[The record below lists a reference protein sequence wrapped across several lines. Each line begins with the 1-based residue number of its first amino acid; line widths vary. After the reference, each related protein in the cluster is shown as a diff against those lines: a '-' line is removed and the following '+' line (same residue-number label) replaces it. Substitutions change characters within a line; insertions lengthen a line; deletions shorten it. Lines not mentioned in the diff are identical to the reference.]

1 MEQILKKIKLNGCFE
16 NIQGSAL
23 VPNKKKKTRKE
34 GRCQS
39 PVKIFSMC

>member
-1 MEQILKKIKLNGCFE
+1 MEQILKKIKLKGCFE
-16 NIQGSAL
+16 NIQEL
-23 VPNKKKKTRKE
+23 VLVSKKKKTRKE